1 MTEFLIA
8 TTFLTTLLAGFI
20 LFMISNY
27 RKKQMIF
34 HNSLKEAQIDFEK
47 NLIQTQLEIQEQ
59 TFQHISREI
68 HDHINLSLTLAKL
81 QLNTFDWNEREK
93 SAVKLDSS
101 ICLLTNSIAELSDI
115 SRSLNA
121 DLISQQGL
129 LKALEEEMQRIRQT
143 ELFTVKF
150 EVNGTPFYLDSN
162 KELIIFRIIQ
172 EAFNNIIKHSRAGET
187 TLELRYQ
194 PAQLMILVSDNGKGF
209 AYPASPE
216 GGKAGLRNMETRV
229 RILNGRMQISSNPEQ
244 GTCLCFTIPIESYE

>member
-1 MTEFLIA
+1 MA
-8 TTFLTTLLAGFI
+8 SFI
-20 LFMISNY
+20 LFLVSNHQK
-27 RKKQMIF
+27 RQMVFHEFLKQT
-34 HNSLKEAQIDFEK
+34 QTDYEK

-81 QLNTFDWNEREK
+81 QLNTFDWNEKEK

-101 ICLLTNSIAELSDI
+101 ISLLTNSIAELSDI

-121 DLISQQGL
+121 DLIGQQGL

-150 EVNGTPFYLDSN
+150 EVTGTPFYLDSN

-187 TLELRYQ
+187 SLELRYQ
-194 PAQLMILVSDNGKGF
+194 PARLMILVSDNGRGF
-209 AYPASPE
+209 TCQAGAES
-216 GGKAGLRNMETRV
+216 GKAGLRNMETRI
-229 RILNGRMQISSNPEQ
+229 RILNGQMQISSNPEQ